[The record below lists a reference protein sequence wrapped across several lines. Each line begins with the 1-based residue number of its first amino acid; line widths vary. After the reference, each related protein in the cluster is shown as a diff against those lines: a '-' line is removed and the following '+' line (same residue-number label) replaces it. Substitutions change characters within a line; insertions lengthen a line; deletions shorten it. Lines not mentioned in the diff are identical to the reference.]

1 MNELRGLSVFSD
13 PKYQCLPKLNVKR
26 RSKSSNLEE
35 INSLLRFS
43 ESVLNEEQTDVPRK
57 SYAETRDTSG
67 HLYKPR
73 GVVSNSRDRSRTA
86 KRLSYPRGE
95 VTRHPP
101 CSAHGPVQYELSVRK
116 SVSTASA
123 RRRAD
128 DRESSTSV
136 PMKERTMSCHLPKD
150 TSSLQPV
157 QTDVSLLWEDTILDT
172 VSSGTAWH
180 VATNCT
186 GPHER
191 SRVTRLVRNKY
202 GSCDSL
208 LGGSRRT
215 AEDKVTFLDHPD
227 TNTQSSTH
235 PRNQDTS
242 NEKNQQN
249 IGQSDSVEAVHDH
262 KNVQPLGVE
271 KSTHLSHDYI
281 RELSMAMDG
290 LQTCHGRFDSPTVV
304 FGRDKVFQKQFQG
317 HFPDQSLHWSSPG
330 DVKRD
335 AMDTGKTYTRGW
347 RRWTALPN
355 PVEVR
360 TIRTCVCMGISC
372 NYVCVC
378 GFYTPMYIRT
388 YVHIMYIVCV

>member
-1 MNELRGLSVFSD
+1 MNELRGLSVLSD

-57 SYAETRDTSG
+57 SYAETRDASG
-67 HLYKPR
+67 HLYRPH

-95 VTRHPP
+95 ATRHPP
-101 CSAHGPVQYELSVRK
+101 CSAHGPLQYELSAGK

-123 RRRAD
+123 RRRPD

-136 PMKERTMSCHLPKD
+136 PMKERKMSHYLPKD
-150 TSSLQPV
+150 TCSLQPV
-157 QTDVSLLWEDTILDT
+157 QTDVSLLWEDRILDT

-191 SRVTRLVRNKY
+191 SRVTRLVKNKY

-208 LGGSRRT
+208 LGGSRRA

-227 TNTQSSTH
+227 TNTQSYTH
-235 PRNQDTS
+235 PPNQDTS
-242 NEKNQQN
+242 DEKSQQN
-249 IGQSDSVEAVHDH
+249 IGKSDSVEAIH
-262 KNVQPLGVE
+262 KDVQSSIVE
-271 KSTHLSHDYI
+271 DRTHSSPDYI
-281 RELSMAMDG
+281 HELSMAMDG
-290 LQTCHGRFDSPTVV
+290 LQTCQGRFDSPTVV
-304 FGRDKVFQKQFQG
+304 FGRDKVFEKQFQG
-317 HFPDQSLHWSSPG
+317 HFPDQSLHWSGPG
-330 DVKRD
+330 GVKRD
-335 AMDTGKTYTRGW
+335 TMNTGKTYTRGW

-360 TIRTCVCMGISC
+360 TIHESC
-372 NYVCVC
+372 
-378 GFYTPMYIRT
+378 T
-388 YVHIMYIVCV
+388 YVRT

>member
-1 MNELRGLSVFSD
+1 MNELRGLSVLSD
-13 PKYQCLPKLNVKR
+13 PKYQCLPKLNEKR

-57 SYAETRDTSG
+57 SYAETRDASG
-67 HLYKPR
+67 HLYRPR

-95 VTRHPP
+95 ATRHPP
-101 CSAHGPVQYELSVRK
+101 CSAHGPLQYELSAGK
-116 SVSTASA
+116 SISTASA
-123 RRRAD
+123 RRRPD

-136 PMKERTMSCHLPKD
+136 PMKERKMSHYLPKD
-150 TSSLQPV
+150 TCSLQPV
-157 QTDVSLLWEDTILDT
+157 QTDVSLLWEDRILDT

-180 VATNCT
+180 VATNCA

-191 SRVTRLVRNKY
+191 SRVTRLVKNKY

-208 LGGSRRT
+208 LGGSRRA

-227 TNTQSSTH
+227 TH
-235 PRNQDTS
+235 PPNQDTS
-242 NEKNQQN
+242 DEKSQQN
-249 IGQSDSVEAVHDH
+249 IGKSDSVEAVHKD
-262 KNVQPLGVE
+262 VQSLVV
-271 KSTHLSHDYI
+271 KDKTHSSPDDYI

-290 LQTCHGRFDSPTVV
+290 LQTCQGRFDSPTVV
-304 FGRDKVFQKQFQG
+304 FGRDKVFEKQFQG
-317 HFPDQSLHWSSPG
+317 HFPDQSLHWSGPS

-335 AMDTGKTYTRGW
+335 AMNTGKMYTRGW

-360 TIRTCVCMGISC
+360 NIHVCALGKIMCMNMHTCLLQYTHAHMCILSALCV
-372 NYVCVC
+372 YV
-378 GFYTPMYIRT
+378 
-388 YVHIMYIVCV
+388 